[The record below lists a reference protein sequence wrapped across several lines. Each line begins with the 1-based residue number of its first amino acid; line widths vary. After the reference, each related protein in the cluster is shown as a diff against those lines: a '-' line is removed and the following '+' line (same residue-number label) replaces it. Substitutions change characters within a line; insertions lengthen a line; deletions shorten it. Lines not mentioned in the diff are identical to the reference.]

1 MIFLNSKKVTT
12 FFYMGDHVLTVVQDG
27 EGKVE
32 IIQLSE
38 IENE

>member
-1 MIFLNSKKVTT
+1 MIFLDSRKVTT
-12 FFYMGDHVLTVVQDG
+12 FFYMKEHVLTVVQDG